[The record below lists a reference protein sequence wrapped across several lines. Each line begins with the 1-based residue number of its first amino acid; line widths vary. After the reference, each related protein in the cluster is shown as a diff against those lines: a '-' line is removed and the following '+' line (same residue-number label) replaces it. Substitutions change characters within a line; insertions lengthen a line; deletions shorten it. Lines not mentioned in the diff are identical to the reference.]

1 MPIIIDMEKDSF
13 DELIR
18 KAGEADDMDSRLE
31 IIAPLSKY
39 EYLEE
44 LVKEDDW
51 KTRLETVER
60 ERDDYKRKYVD
71 RFFSGIDT
79 NNIEEVEDIIEK
91 EKEETPTS
99 YEELMKEE

>member
-1 MPIIIDMEKDSF
+1 MY
-13 DELIR
+13 
-18 KAGEADDMDSRLE
+18 
-31 IIAPLSKY
+31 KY

-71 RFFSGIDT
+71 RFFSGVDT
-79 NNIEEVEDIIEK
+79 DNIEEVEDIIEK